1 MTHKNTKK
9 TRSRFN
15 FQSEL
20 FQTPRHQNGFRNT
33 DKESTH
39 PQATYQNHYYK
50 PFEMLKNQ
58 IKKTSGQISQNML
71 MFSSIYA
78 HVFIYSYRCF
88 WNLTIQVFRYS
99 SGSVS
104 PFGGSV
110 DALPSRTA
118 I

>member
-9 TRSRFN
+9 LVLVSTFN
-15 FQSEL
+15 PSYFKLLVIRAVSG
-20 FQTPRHQNGFRNT
+20 TPIKSPH
-33 DKESTH
+33 TH
-39 PQATYQNHYYK
+39 KQLIKNYYK